1 MNLGSI
7 LFERGKKSQNNYT
20 KYLIL
25 IIKLPYCKNIIIQGE
40 KVTFEKESFG
50 ALSQNVRIG
59 KDGQGSGEGGRTDSG
74 TIMVL
79 WMFAGLFY
87 QTGCGTNIIFLIG
100 SPRYIIQ
107 ICVLSSVLPLRAIQG
122 GCNGFGSRWIV
133 RAI

>member
-1 MNLGSI
+1 MVPFCLRG
-7 LFERGKKSQNNYT
+7 GKKSQNNYT

-40 KVTFEKESFG
+40 KLTFEKGSFG

-74 TIMVL
+74 TVMVL